1 MNRIEFSQKSKIEL
15 IDAWEW
21 YESRQ
26 KGLGDKFIYEVE
38 KKVNTI
44 IKYPKRFPI
53 RSEPFRETLINKFPY
68 IIIYFIFE
76 NRIIISHIFHA
87 ARNPKRKYR

>member
-15 IDAWEW
+15 IDVWEW

-26 KGLGDKFIYEVE
+26 KGLGDQFIYEVE
-38 KKVNTI
+38 KKIVTI

-53 RSEPFRETLINKFPY
+53 RTQSFRETLISKFPY
-68 IIIYFIFE
+68 III
-76 NRIIISHIFHA
+76 SHVFHGS
-87 ARNPKRKYR
+87 RNPKKKYRKL

>member
-21 YESRQ
+21 YQSRK

-38 KKVNTI
+38 KNS
-44 IKYPKRFPI
+44 YN
-53 RSEPFRETLINKFPY
+53 NK
-68 IIIYFIFE
+68 
-76 NRIIISHIFHA
+76 IS
-87 ARNPKRKYR
+87 K